1 MSLAEN
7 MHMVLNWFKIGKKF
21 KGKDLLKRLLERLK
35 QL

>member
-21 KGKDLLKRLLERLK
+21 KGKNLLKVNRTA
-35 QL
+35 